1 MTLRPE
7 REDASTKDS
16 RATAARNAK
25 PGSKEPASRRARGPE
40 RQKYRPRN
48 EEAGSESPRV
58 LSMKDAKASAA
69 TSRQAGLERARQPRG
84 ARAPTAETSASQ
96 RRGRERELERGS
108 RKGRE
113 DVPSEKPPSRARKSP
128 LAAGREGPRGRNLGL
143 AQRGRERELE
153 RSSRKGRE
161 DVHGEKPP
169 SQARRSPP
177 AAGREGPRGRNL
189 GLALRRPRER
199 ARKGLS

>member
-69 TSRQAGLERARQPRG
+69 TSRQARPEGASQPRG
-84 ARAPTAETSASQ
+84 ARAS
-96 RRGRERELERGS
+96 RGH
-108 RKGRE
+108 
-113 DVPSEKPPSRARKSP
+113 RA
-128 LAAGREGPRGRNLGL
+128 
-143 AQRGRERELE
+143 
-153 RSSRKGRE
+153 
-161 DVHGEKPP
+161 GEY
-169 SQARRSPP
+169 R
-177 AAGREGPRGRNL
+177 
-189 GLALRRPRER
+189 
-199 ARKGLS
+199 